1 MKEQLQALKATL
13 QTTNESLTQYEQAQT
28 TLLALLELD
37 AKLLALEAEQG
48 YMDLEE
54 IAIVE
59 EEGRLQ

>member
-13 QTTNESLTQYEQAQT
+13 KTTNESLTQYEQAQT

-54 IAIVE
+54 ISILN